1 MKKIKI
7 FIFTTVLFFFG
18 CKTTNQTKMDE
29 VTLLKKQVDSL
40 KSELLEVREQLD
52 FAKDE
57 LQFKESE
64 ISYWGHKYDSC
75 MRVLE
80 KNK

>member
-29 VTLLKKQVDSL
+29 VTMLKKTIDSL
-40 KSELLEVREQLD
+40 KLEIVDLNEQID
-52 FAKDE
+52 FMKDE
-57 LQFKESE
+57 LQFRESE
-64 ISYWGHKYDSC
+64 ISYWGHKYDS
-75 MRVLE
+75 VVE
-80 KNK
+80 VIKIKK